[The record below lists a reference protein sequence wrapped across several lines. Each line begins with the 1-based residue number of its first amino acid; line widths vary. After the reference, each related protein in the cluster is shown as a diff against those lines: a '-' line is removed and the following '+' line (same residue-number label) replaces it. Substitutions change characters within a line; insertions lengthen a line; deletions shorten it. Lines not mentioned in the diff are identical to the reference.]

1 MHISKAIF
9 LFLLLCNGVIAQ
21 QHWDIEGHFPEATN
35 QEILLKGFT
44 IDGDSLLSQT
54 TTDDKGSFYLQ
65 YPATYVGAAVLEIKS
80 DKNVVLLLKDESFTM
95 QWDSLEDFS
104 TLKFTGSPEN
114 EAFAQGMSL
123 YQQAEGKRAGL
134 HYLLPLYEQDTKAQ
148 RFLQQQMDSQ
158 NGAMD
163 DFLGSLPK
171 DLYARY
177 YLSIRKLMA
186 DMPQTARRYTARMPA
201 HTEQFNNIDFSDK
214 RLLHSGLYTELLD
227 TYYVTMESFM
237 NSQYEGLNA
246 STDAIL
252 ESVSDSPE
260 LQQQVAKH
268 LFQFFEKRSLFPAAK
283 HLALGMLDDESC
295 ILDVKVEA
303 LFEQYRKMA
312 IGKTAAELVLV
323 NSKTPNK
330 KFTDIDSKYKLI
342 VFGAS
347 WCPKCTEE
355 IPKIKEFY
363 QHWQEDYDL
372 EVVLISLDTD
382 PIKYAEFIHD
392 FPWVSSCD
400 LQSWKG
406 ENVKNYYVSGTP
418 TMYLL
423 DRDQKILHKPVSAA
437 HVEAW
442 LKSQKQQEKKAQP

>member
-1 MHISKAIF
+1 MHISKTIF
-9 LFLLLCNGVIAQ
+9 CFIFFCNGLFAQ
-21 QHWDIEGHFPEATN
+21 QHWDIEGRFPEAAK

-44 IDGDSLLSQT
+44 IDGDSLLSTT
-54 TTDDKGSFYLQ
+54 TTDDKGAFYLQ
-65 YPATYVGAAVLEIKS
+65 YPATYVGAGVLEIKS
-80 DKNVVLLLKDESFTM
+80 GKNVVLLLKDESFTM
-95 QWDSLEDFS
+95 QWDSLGDFS
-104 TLKFTGSPEN
+104 SLKFTGSPEN
-114 EAFAQGMSL
+114 EAFAQGMRL

-134 HYLLPLYEQDTKAQ
+134 HYLLPLYEQDTKAHA
-148 RFLQQQMDSQ
+148 FLQQQMDLQ
-158 NGAMD
+158 DEVLN

-201 HTEQFNNIDFSDK
+201 HTKQFNSIDFSDK
-214 RLLHSGLYTELLD
+214 KLLHSGLYTELLD

-246 STDAIL
+246 STDAIIK
-252 ESVSDSPE
+252 SVSGSPE

-268 LFQFFEKRSLFPAAK
+268 LFQFLEKRSLFPAAK
-283 HLALGMLDDESC
+283 HLALAMLDDESC
-295 ILDVKVEA
+295 TLDVKVEA

-312 IGKTAAELVLV
+312 IGKTAAALVLV
-323 NSKTPNK
+323 NTKTPGK
-330 KFTDIDSKYKLI
+330 KFSDIDSKYKLI

-382 PIKYAEFIHD
+382 PIKYAEFISD

-400 LQSWKG
+400 FQRWDG

-423 DRDQKILHKPVSAA
+423 DKDQKILHKPVSAA
-437 HVEAW
+437 HAEAW
-442 LKSQKQQEKKAQP
+442 LSMMKAK

>member
-1 MHISKAIF
+1 MHISKTIF
-9 LFLLLCNGVIAQ
+9 FFLLLCNGVIAQ
-21 QHWDIEGHFPEATN
+21 QHWDIEGRFPQAAN
-35 QEILLKGFT
+35 QEILLKGFNMQ
-44 IDGDSLLSQT
+44 GDSLLST
-54 TTDDKGSFYLQ
+54 TTSDDKGAFYLQ
-65 YPATYVGAAVLEIKS
+65 YPATYVGAAILEIKS
-80 DKNVVLLLKDESFTM
+80 GKNLVLLLKDENFSM

-104 TLKFTGSPEN
+104 SLKFTGSLEN
-114 EAFAQGMSL
+114 EAFAQGMRL
-123 YQQAEGKRAGL
+123 YQQTEGKRVGL
-134 HYLLPLYEQDTKAQ
+134 HYLLPLYEQDTKAHA
-148 RFLQQQMDSQ
+148 FLQQQMDLQ
-158 NGAMD
+158 DEAMN

-186 DMPQTARRYTARMPA
+186 DMPQTASRYTARMPA
-201 HTEQFNNIDFSDK
+201 HTKQFNSIDFSDEK
-214 RLLHSGLYTELLD
+214 LLYSGLYTELLD

-246 STDAIL
+246 STDAIIK
-252 ESVSDSPE
+252 SVSSSQE

-283 HLALGMLDDESC
+283 HLALAMLSDESC
-295 ILDVKVEA
+295 TLEVKVEA

-312 IGKTAAELVLV
+312 VGKTAAELVLV

-330 KFTDIDSKYKLI
+330 KFTDIKSKYKLI
-342 VFGAS
+342 VFGSS

-355 IPKIKEFY
+355 IPLLKDYY

-400 LQSWKG
+400 FQSWSG
-406 ENVKNYYVSGTP
+406 ENVRNYYVSGTP

-423 DRDQKILHKPVSAA
+423 DKDQKILHKPFSAG

-442 LKSQKQQEKKAQP
+442 LKGQEQQEKQLKP